1 MHSLGASDP
10 RAFPLLRTASQQ
22 ERSCKEGR
30 IRVHPS
36 LLGLVTSTCS
46 ASGPLCAVPWSGAQ
60 GGRAGLQAARQP
72 CLQPPAEGQLPPG
85 LLSRQVRTM
94 LFCFNRP
101 LQSDGSWQLL
111 LHPGVPLARRRRR
124 RKVQRSLLPHT
135 QAQGSS
141 QVETLN
147 NKKQKLN
154 LTKTT
159 RKVLPQRWNEIV
171 GLQHCKVYIFD
182 DSVIISGANLSS
194 DYFTDR

>member
-1 MHSLGASDP
+1 MLRVPGAQGF
-10 RAFPLLRTASQQ
+10 AFLAKDLPGFRLSGSQVGFSWRMLMIRRKVTCTYQVQVIHEPSHFYEQLLKRSATAKKV
-22 ERSCKEGR
+22 EF
-30 IRVHPS
+30 HPS
-36 LLGLVTSTCS
+36 LLDLVTSTCS

-94 LFCFNRP
+94 LFCFIRP

-147 NKKQKLN
+147 NKNKN
-154 LTKTT
+154 
-159 RKVLPQRWNEIV
+159 
-171 GLQHCKVYIFD
+171 
-182 DSVIISGANLSS
+182 
-194 DYFTDR
+194 

>member
-1 MHSLGASDP
+1 MIHEPSHFYEQLLKRSAS
-10 RAFPLLRTASQQ
+10 AKKVEF
-22 ERSCKEGR
+22 
-30 IRVHPS
+30 HPS
-36 LLGLVTSTCS
+36 LLDLVTSTCS

-72 CLQPPAEGQLPPG
+72 CLQPPAQGQLPPG

-147 NKKQKLN
+147 KKNKIEPKS
-154 LTKTT
+154 KTT